1 MKKLYHIVTRFTRND
16 IKWLDNC
23 YKSIV
28 NNNINYKWYIIGTKD
43 SIDVSKYKNTIYLRF
58 PDEPNWKN
66 LCNYYL
72 DIVPDEGQWFFIL
85 DDDNLLHPKF

>member
-43 SIDVSKYKNTIYLRF
+43 SIDVSKYKI
-58 PDEPNWKN
+58 
-66 LCNYYL
+66 
-72 DIVPDEGQWFFIL
+72 QFI
-85 DDDNLLHPKF
+85 